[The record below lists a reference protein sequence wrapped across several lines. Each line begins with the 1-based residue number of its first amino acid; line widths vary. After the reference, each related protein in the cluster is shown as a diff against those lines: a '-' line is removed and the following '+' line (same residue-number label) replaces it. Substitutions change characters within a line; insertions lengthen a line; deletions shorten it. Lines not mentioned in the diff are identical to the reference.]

1 MFWIWTNTSQGFHT
15 LQYHRVCQEE
25 INVVQRCEGSG
36 WLLGHTTVLW
46 KQICMHAA
54 RTTQLLTKTNA
65 SHRAAACGF
74 PRSLA
79 QMSLWTLNPAARRH
93 RIFWKSFLQPL
104 LSFTLPANE
113 ASLKKLHFVT
123 PVNQTFQVLIAMFHV
138 LIWSASE
145 MWQFWWDMEGHR
157 GEGWVFSFSLV
168 WTDLITLGS
177 KNSALMN
184 TQIQGSKT
192 RCDPTAEPRISYTMV
207 TKAVTLSPKKL
218 CIQTKQSTKVM
229 NTKFQFGSQHK

>member
-1 MFWIWTNTSQGFHT
+1 MWYNAVKVQADCWDTELRSGSRFVCTQQGQPNCWQKPMQATKQQHVDFPGAW
-15 LQYHRVCQEE
+15 HRCQ
-25 INVVQRCEGSG
+25 
-36 WLLGHTTVLW
+36 
-46 KQICMHAA
+46 
-54 RTTQLLTKTNA
+54 
-65 SHRAAACGF
+65 
-74 PRSLA
+74 
-79 QMSLWTLNPAARRH
+79 SLWALNPAAWRH

-177 KNSALMN
+177 KNSALTN
-184 TQIQGSKT
+184 TQIRGSKT

-207 TKAVTLSPKKL
+207 TKAVTLSLKKL